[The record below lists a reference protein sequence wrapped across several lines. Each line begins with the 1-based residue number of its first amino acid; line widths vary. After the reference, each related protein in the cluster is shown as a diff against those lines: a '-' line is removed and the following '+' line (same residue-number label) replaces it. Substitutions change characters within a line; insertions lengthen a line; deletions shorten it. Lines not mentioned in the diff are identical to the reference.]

1 VLVTVGLVLVGSVG
15 LCLLYKHDHGRPWL
29 LALVAVALGLAL
41 LALPI
46 AGKVADMLAGWL
58 MQVAAPYA
66 LPVLLFGLLWWLA
79 HRWWRRYPECS
90 PTGRLLVLA
99 LTITLGASVAG
110 LLRIA
115 PYLPDAARVA
125 GESAKAGVT
134 AGVEKALDEAAE
146 GAGLNGGGAPP

>member
-1 VLVTVGLVLVGSVG
+1 MLVALVLLAAGMVG

-29 LALVAVALGLAL
+29 LPLIAVALGLVL
-41 LALPI
+41 LALPLI
-46 AGKVADMLAGWL
+46 GEVADVLAGWL
-58 MQVAAPYA
+58 IQVAAPYA
-66 LPVLLFGLLWWLA
+66 LPVLLFGLLSWLA

-99 LTITLGASVAG
+99 LTVTLGVAVAG

-125 GESAKAGVT
+125 GEGAKAGVQ
-134 AGVEKALDEAAE
+134 AGVEKALNEAGE
-146 GAGLNGGGAPP
+146 DVSLNGGGAPP